1 VWDEGAGSAEQ
12 AEFGWDWVMISKFG
26 FTTKKLGDVSEAIF
40 SGGTPSTKNENY
52 WGGDIPWLSSG
63 ETRDRFISE
72 TEKTIT
78 QAGVDNSSTRL
89 ALKGDIV
96 IASAGQGHT
105 RGQTSYLNFD
115 TYINQSVIAI
125 RAKADEVDSLW
136 LFYNLTLRYNEM
148 RQFSD
153 SHSIRGSLTTAII
166 KTLDVNFPQLEV
178 QKKIASSIYCLDN
191 KIALNRQIN
200 QTLESMA
207 QTIFKSWFVDFDPVK
222 AKIAAIEAGEEA
234 EGVTCA
240 AMRAISG
247 KTDDELGQMQ
257 AGQPENYARLK
268 TTARLFPSAMQDSE
282 LGEVPEGWEVKQIG
296 DVVKV
301 VGGGTPSTKNSAF
314 WDGGSHCWTTPKD
327 LSGISSHVL
336 LDTVRKITDAGLA
349 KISCGLLP
357 AGTFLLSSRAP
368 VGYTAI
374 AKVPLAVNQGYIA
387 IPPGGQLSS
396 IFLLHWTRVNLEIIK
411 GRACGTTFQ
420 EISKKNFRP
429 IKIAVATTE
438 ILNHFDRAVGRL
450 FERIVANEQESRSL
464 TAIRDALL
472 PKLMSGKIRVK

>member
-1 VWDEGAGSAEQ
+1 
-12 AEFGWDWVMISKFG
+12 MK
-26 FTTKKLGDVSEAIF
+26 
-40 SGGTPSTKNENY
+40 
-52 WGGDIPWLSSG
+52 
-63 ETRDRFISE
+63 SE
-72 TEKTIT
+72 TNTLENMCELV
-78 QAGVDNSSTRL
+78 VDCPHFTPKWTDDGLIVLRNQNIKGGILDLSNPSYTNEGDFQKRIKR
-89 ALKGDIV
+89 AAPQVGDIV
-96 IASAGQGHT
+96 FTREAPMGDVCLIPEGLKCCLGQ
-105 RGQTSYLNFD
+105 RQVL
-115 TYINQSVIAI
+115 
-125 RAKADEVDSLW
+125 
-136 LFYNLTLRYNEM
+136 LRP
-148 RQFSD
+148 
-153 SHSIRGSLTTAII
+153 
-166 KTLDVNFPQLEV
+166 KKDVNGKYLFWALQSPYV
-178 QKKIASSIYCLDN
+178 QQQISWNEGTGSTVSNVRIPVLKNLNIPRHKDNEDQIAEILSSIAD
-191 KIALNRQIN
+191 KITLNHQIN

-207 QTIFKSWFVDFDPVK
+207 QAIFKSWFVDFEPVK
-222 AKIAAIEAGEEA
+222 AKIAAIEAGEDSK
-234 EGVTCA
+234 GVTCA

-247 KTDDELGQMQ
+247 KTDDELDQMQ
-257 AGQPENYARLK
+257 VRQPENYTQLK
-268 TTARLFPSAMQDSE
+268 TTAGLFPSAMQDSE
-282 LGEVPEGWEVKQIG
+282 LGEVPERWGVKQIG

>member
-1 VWDEGAGSAEQ
+1 MKSEWR
-12 AEFGWDWVMISKFG
+12 EFR
-26 FTTKKLGDVSEAIF
+26 LGDITEWA
-40 SGGTPSTKNENY
+40 SGGTPSKKNADFWN
-52 WGGDIPWLSSG
+52 GTIPWISASSMG
-63 ETRDRFISE
+63 S
-72 TEKTIT
+72 
-78 QAGVDNSSTRL
+78 N
-89 ALKGDIV
+89 
-96 IASAGQGHT
+96 
-105 RGQTSYLNFD
+105 
-115 TYINQSVIAI
+115 
-125 RAKADEVDSLW
+125 
-136 LFYNLTLRYNEM
+136 RYNESVLKITQEGLKAGS
-148 RQFSD
+148 RLAKKD
-153 SHSIRGSLTTAII
+153 SILLLVRGSTLHQRIPVGIATSDVSFNQDVKAITAKKDFIEPWYLLFWFMANEKDLLNMVENTGIGAGKLDTKRLQDMLI
-166 KTLDVNFPQLEV
+166 KIPSDVERNRICRFAKALDDKL
-178 QKKIASSIYCLDN
+178 L
-191 KIALNRQIN
+191 LNYQIN

-207 QTIFKSWFVDFDPVK
+207 QAIFKSWFVDFEPVK
-222 AKIAAIEAGEEA
+222 AKIAAIEAGEDA
-234 EGVTCA
+234 EGVTRA

-247 KTDDELGQMQ
+247 KTDDELDQMQ
-257 AGQPENYARLK
+257 AGQPEDYAQLK
-268 TTARLFPSAMQDSE
+268 TTAGLFPSAMQDSE

>member
-1 VWDEGAGSAEQ
+1 MKSNWQHLSLREAGISLIDCVHKTPEAKDDGYPYVAIPQMKEGRIN
-12 AEFGWDWVMISKFG
+12 F
-26 FTTKKLGDVSEAIF
+26 
-40 SGGTPSTKNENY
+40 
-52 WGGDIPWLSSG
+52 
-63 ETRDRFISE
+63 
-72 TEKTIT
+72 
-78 QAGVDNSSTRL
+78 SSTRKISHEDFL
-89 ALKGDIV
+89 AWTVKAKPEAYDIV
-96 IASAGQGHT
+96 ISRRCNPGESAYVPEGVEFALGQNLVLLRSDGKKVYKPYL
-105 RGQTSYLNFD
+105 RWLLNSPFWWAEVRKFINVGAVFTSLKCGDVPNFSLP
-115 TYINQSVIAI
+115 IPPL
-125 RAKADEVDSLW
+125 DE
-136 LFYNLTLRYNEM
+136 
-148 RQFSD
+148 QIKISD
-153 SHSIRGSLTTAII
+153 ILHS
-166 KTLDVNFPQLEV
+166 
-178 QKKIASSIYCLDN
+178 LDN
-191 KIALNRQIN
+191 KIEINHKIN
-200 QTLESMA
+200 QNLESMA
-207 QTIFKSWFVDFDPVK
+207 QAIFKSWFVDFDPVK
-222 AKIAAIEAGEEA
+222 AKLAAIEAGEDA
-234 EGVTCA
+234 EGVTRA

-247 KTDDELGQMQ
+247 KTDDELDQLQ
-257 AGQPENYARLK
+257 AEQPEHYVHLK
-268 TTARLFPSAMQDSE
+268 TTAGLFPSAMQDSE
-282 LGEVPEGWEVKQIG
+282 LGGVPEGWEVKQIG